1 MSVFFLMIRR
11 PPRPTLT
18 DTLFHYTTL
27 FRSKTLITHD
37 QVFALIGA
45 GGTSTSSASQPIA
58 AEAGVPFIG
67 PFTGA
72 GFLRKPELTNVVNV
86 RASYDQETEAWIK
99 HLTEDLGYSRIAILY
114 QDDSYGRVGL
124 GGVKK
129 AMEKRGLEL
138 VASARKSVV

>member
-37 QVFALIGA
+37 KVFALIGA
-45 GGTSTSSASQPIA
+45 VGTSTSSASQPIA

-67 PFTGA
+67 PLTGA

-86 RASYDQETEAWIK
+86 RASYDQETEAWIMP
-99 HLTEDLGYSRIAILY
+99 LTEDLGYRRLAIHSQSDSFARLGHSRVTIATE
-114 QDDSYGRVGL
+114 
-124 GGVKK
+124 K
-129 AMEKRGLEL
+129 AG
-138 VASARKSVV
+138 